1 MDWSVVLFV
10 LKWIFLGIVYLVIF
24 LLLIAVQR
32 EMRMRLPAPQSS
44 AASFG
49 RLRVLTPGADTR
61 LRPGLLLA
69 LQPETSLGS
78 QTDNDVVVLD
88 RYVSGHHARLRWD
101 GVSWWVEDLN
111 STNGTFVNQQRIPAG
126 GSQAVQAG
134 AVLAVGDVSFEMVE

>member
-1 MDWSVVLFV
+1 MDWSVVLFI

-44 AASFG
+44 VATFG
-49 RLRVLTPGADTR
+49 RLRVLAPGSDNR

-69 LQPETSLGS
+69 LQPETNLGS
-78 QTDNDVVVLD
+78 QTDNDVVLLD

-101 GVSWWVEDLN
+101 GVSWWFEDLN
-111 STNGTFVNQQRIPAG
+111 STNGTFINQQRIPPG
-126 GSQAVQAG
+126 GSQVVQTG
-134 AVLAVGDVSFEMVE
+134 AVLGVGDVSFEMVE